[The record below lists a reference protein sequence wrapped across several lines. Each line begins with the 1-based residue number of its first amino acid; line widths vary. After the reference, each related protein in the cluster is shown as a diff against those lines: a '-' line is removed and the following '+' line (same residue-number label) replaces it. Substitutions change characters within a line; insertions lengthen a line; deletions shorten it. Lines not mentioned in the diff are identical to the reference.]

1 MASALAPAASIEGSV
16 IVAEETNALSA
27 HGVS

>member
-1 MASALAPAASIEGSV
+1 MASAAPAASIEGSV